1 MPKDEETKNTKG
13 YAFVE
18 FNSPEASQQ
27 HAFFLLGCIKG
38 GIAEER
44 TIVLAAFSVLRR
56 VICTSVSLQEAQ
68 AVRQA
73 VNGFKLD
80 KNHTFAVNLFDEID
94 RYMRV
99 PDEYEPPENKS
110 FQPTV
115 SPAGLSPF
123 VNL

>member
-1 MPKDEETKNTKG
+1 MGGVHNYSSATCRFFSTQAVEMHLFLMP
-13 YAFVE
+13 
-18 FNSPEASQQ
+18 
-27 HAFFLLGCIKG
+27 
-38 GIAEER
+38 
-44 TIVLAAFSVLRR
+44 
-56 VICTSVSLQEAQ
+56 LQEAL

-115 SPAGLSPF
+115 SPACL
-123 VNL
+123 VCL